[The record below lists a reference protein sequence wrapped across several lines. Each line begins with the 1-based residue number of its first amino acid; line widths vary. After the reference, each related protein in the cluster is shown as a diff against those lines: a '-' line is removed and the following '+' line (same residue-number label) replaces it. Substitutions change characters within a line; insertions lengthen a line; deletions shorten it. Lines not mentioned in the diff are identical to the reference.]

1 MVAGGGT
8 IALAEKPKIF
18 AKDTEITIK
27 AVVEKLNEFV
37 LGRGKKGTDRML
49 MVEQLIELR

>member
-1 MVAGGGT
+1 MAGGGT
-8 IALAEKPKIF
+8 VAVAEKPKIF